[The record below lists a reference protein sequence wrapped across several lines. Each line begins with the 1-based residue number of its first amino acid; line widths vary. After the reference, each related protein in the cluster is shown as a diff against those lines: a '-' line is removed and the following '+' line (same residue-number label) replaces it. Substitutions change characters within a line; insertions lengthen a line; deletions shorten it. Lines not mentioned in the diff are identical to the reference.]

1 MSKELALT
9 AELSPDE
16 IRRQRNARRALETV
30 PSKARTVLLIIV
42 VMGLIAFPLPAFLG
56 NNINYPLHMA
66 LLMLMY
72 VAMATSWNILGGYA
86 GYVSLGHNVFFAIG
100 GYLSGMIL
108 VYTGIPSFVTAPLG
122 GLLAMFIGFGVGLI
136 TLRVRGPAFIIS
148 TIALLLAVRIIF
160 DNWEFVGGAG
170 GVTMPL
176 LGLPVH
182 LIKVPYYYG
191 MLVTA
196 IAAVYTSYRIKHSKF
211 GLGLRAISQDEVKAE
226 AAGIPTAYY
235 KILAYAIS
243 AFFVGMAGSFWG
255 QYLTYIRPNI
265 FMIVLIAANLV
276 LMSILG
282 GKGTLLGPVI
292 GAVLLISINEFFISQ
307 LGASELNIAGT
318 GIIMLL
324 VLLFFPEGII
334 GTLRRRGWLP
344 KIIDWE

>member
-1 MSKELALT
+1 MAENVAMA
-9 AELSPDE
+9 AELSAED
-16 IRRQRNARRALETV
+16 IRRQRNAQRVLATA
-30 PSKARTVLLIIV
+30 PSKARSILLALVLV
-42 VMGLIAFPLPAFLG
+42 GLVALPIPAFLG

-72 VAMATSWNILGGYA
+72 IAMSSSWNILGGYA

-100 GYLSGMIL
+100 GYFSGMIL
-108 VYTGIPSFVTAPLG
+108 VLYGVPSFVTAPVA
-122 GLLAMFIGFGVGLI
+122 GLVAMLIGFGVGLI

-148 TIALLLAVRIIF
+148 TIALLLMVRIVF
-160 DNWEFVGGAG
+160 DNWEFVGGSG
-170 GVTMPL
+170 GVTIPL
-176 LGLPVH
+176 LDLPVH
-182 LIKVPYYYG
+182 LVKVPFYYG

-211 GLGLRAISQDEVKAE
+211 GLGLRAISQDEIKAE

-255 QYLTYIRPNI
+255 QYLTYLRPNI

-282 GKGTLLGPVI
+282 GKGTLLGPI
-292 GAVLLISINEFFISQ
+292 LGAVLLIGINEFFISQ
-307 LGASELNIAGT
+307 LGASELNIVGT

-324 VLLFFPEGII
+324 VLLFFPEGIV
-334 GTLRRRGWLP
+334 GSLRRRGWLP
-344 KIIDWE
+344 RIIDWE